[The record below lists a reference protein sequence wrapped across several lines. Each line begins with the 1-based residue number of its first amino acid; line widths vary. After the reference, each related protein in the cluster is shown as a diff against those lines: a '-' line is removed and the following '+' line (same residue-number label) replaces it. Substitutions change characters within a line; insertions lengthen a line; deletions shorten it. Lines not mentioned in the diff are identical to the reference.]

1 VIHVDLAFP
10 FNGDSTIKRVQFL
23 IQTEHSF

>member
-10 FNGDSTIKRVQFL
+10 IDGDPSIARVQL
-23 IQTEHSF
+23 LVTTKNSF